1 MNSRRSKV
9 MTQTFVYP
17 IINLKKTGENFKR
30 IRKEK
35 GFTVSQI
42 CEAMGFENPQ
52 SVYKWQRGETIPS
65 IDNFAAL
72 GKLLGIHIEDILVF
86 EDPNQIANSFKDLQ
100 EAGPLPFIGI
110 LSPIYAGVE
119 TPSFSASFSTS
130 GTDIFVHWAI
140 SSKEYLPNLII
151 FSATSRRA
159 LLDP

>member
-1 MNSRRSKV
+1 

-86 EDPNQIANSFKDLQ
+86 EDPNQIANPFKDLQ
-100 EAGPLPFIGI
+100 EAGPLPFIEDF
-110 LSPIYAGVE
+110 Y
-119 TPSFSASFSTS
+119 
-130 GTDIFVHWAI
+130 
-140 SSKEYLPNLII
+140 II
-151 FSATSRRA
+151 GEVRYIQNPVIMRA
-159 LLDP
+159 